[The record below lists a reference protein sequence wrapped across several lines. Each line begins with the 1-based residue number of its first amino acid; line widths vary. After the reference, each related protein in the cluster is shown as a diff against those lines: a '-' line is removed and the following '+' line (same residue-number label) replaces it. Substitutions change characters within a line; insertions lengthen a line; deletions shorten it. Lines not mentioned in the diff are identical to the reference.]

1 MNLKLLIGLLVFT
14 PIFAFS
20 QYGEQWTS
28 SEIEHEIQKLNTL
41 GRVLYIAAHPD
52 DENTR
57 LIAHLS
63 NKERLDVAYLSLTRG
78 DGGQNLIGTEIGTE
92 LGLIR
97 TQELLAAR
105 RTDGGSQFFSRALDF
120 GYSKSPEESFR
131 FWDKQE
137 ILDDVVWVIRKFQP
151 DVIINR
157 FAHDG
162 YNGHGHHTA
171 SAMLSI
177 EAFELAADPT
187 AFPHQLEYVEP
198 WQARQLWHN
207 VSTWWDKELPKR
219 AESDPEIIAFEVS
232 DFEPLLGRSMGEIAS
247 ISRSQHS
254 SQGFGTTLQRGSNVE
269 YLKWVKGAE
278 FSEDLFLE
286 SDMRWSSL
294 NGGRAIEDK
303 ITAVLQSLNPQA
315 PEKSV
320 AGLIEVA
327 QAIEAMP
334 ESRFKAKKLHHVQQ
348 IIAQCAGIWFEANT
362 GLYEVLPG
370 DHVKIDLSFLNRSAL
385 DVNLRGFSL
394 NQFDTTFTKA
404 LDYNKTHLIPVDYK
418 VPENEPYT
426 EQYWLKAPHIEGRF
440 IVKDQQLRGL
450 PESDWPFTVK
460 TEVEIQGYS
469 MVVETPVIHKWADR
483 AKGEQIR
490 TLSVV
495 PAISVNPSEAVV
507 MALNQQPAKLS
518 VKVKS
523 HSPEQAGVLRVNLPE
538 GWTSEPEV
546 IRFELNRRHEEK
558 FYSFNITPSKKA
570 KDGQVTVVAET
581 PTGNFDQ
588 QLKNITYDHIPT
600 QQVLYK
606 SQVRAVSYELD
617 KGPNNIGYLEGS
629 GDDVPDALRAMGYN
643 VTLLSVGDVGSADLS
658 QYDAVITGIRAYNVH
673 ESLAGV
679 NHRLMEY
686 VEQGGNMIVQYNVTY
701 GLPVGDIGPHPFRIS
716 RDRVTDE
723 DAQPKFLNKKHP
735 ILNQPNKLT
744 EADFDGWVQERGL
757 YFADEWD
764 PAFEP
769 IISWHDQGEDPV
781 KGALIVSDYGKGT
794 FTYTGISFFREL
806 PAGVPGAYRLLA
818 NIIAYQQKDGRR

>member
-1 MNLKLLIGLLVFT
+1 MNLKLLIGLLLFT
-14 PIFAFS
+14 PFFAFS

-157 FAHDG
+157 FAHEG

-171 SAMLSI
+171 SAMLSL
-177 EAFELAADPT
+177 EAFELAADPK

-207 VSTWWDKELPKR
+207 VSTWWDKTLPER
-219 AESDPEIIAFEVS
+219 AEKDPEIISFEVS
-232 DFEPLLGRSMGEIAS
+232 DFEPLLGQSIGEIAS

-278 FSEDLFLE
+278 FSEDLFSM
-286 SDMRWSSL
+286 SDKQWSSL
-294 NGGRAIEDK
+294 KGGQVIETK
-303 ITAVLQSLNPQA
+303 IAEVLKTFEA
-315 PEKSV
+315 REPEKSI

-327 QAIEAMP
+327 RAIEAMP
-334 ESRFKAKKLHHVQQ
+334 ESRFKTKKLHHVQQ

-362 GLYEVLPG
+362 GFYEVLPG
-370 DHVKIDLSFLNRSAL
+370 ESVKIDLSFLNRSSIG
-385 DVNLRGFSL
+385 VNLKGIAL
-394 NQFDTTFTKA
+394 NQFDTTVTKS
-404 LDYNKTHLIPVDYK
+404 LEYNKTLLVPIDYN

-426 EQYWLKAPHIEGRF
+426 EQYWLKEPPTEGRF
-440 IVKDQQLRGL
+440 IVKDQLLRGL

-460 TEVEIQGYS
+460 TRVEILGYP
-469 MVVETPVIHKWADR
+469 MEVETPVIHKWADR

-490 TLSVV
+490 VLAVV
-495 PAISVNPSEAVV
+495 PAISINPAESVV

-518 VKVKS
+518 VRVKS
-523 HSPEQAGVLRVNLPE
+523 HTPMQGGVLRVKLPE
-538 GWTSEPEV
+538 GWTSKPEV
-546 IRFELNRRHEEK
+546 IRFELDRRHEEK
-558 FYSFNITPSKKA
+558 FYSFDITPSKNA
-570 KDGQVTVVAET
+570 KDGQAVVVAET

-588 QLKNITYDHIPT
+588 QLKNISYDHIPT

-606 SQVRAVSYELD
+606 SQVRVVSYELE
-617 KGPNNIGYLEGS
+617 KGAVNVGYLEGS
-629 GDDVPDALRAMGYN
+629 GDDVPEALRAMGYN
-643 VTLLSVGDVGSADLS
+643 VTILTVGDIGSADLS
-658 QYDAVITGIRAYNVH
+658 QFDAIITGIRAYNVH
-673 ESLAGV
+673 ENLAGV

-686 VEQGGNMIVQYNVTY
+686 VEQGGNMIVQYIVTY
-701 GLPVGDIGPHPFRIS
+701 GLPPGDIGPHPFRIS

-723 DAQPKFLNKKHP
+723 HAQPIFLNKKHP
-735 ILNQPNKLT
+735 ILNSPNKLT

-769 IISWHDQGEDPV
+769 IISWHDEGEDPV
-781 KGALIVSDYGKGT
+781 NGALIVSDYGKGT
-794 FTYTGISFFREL
+794 YMYTGISFFREL

-818 NIIAYQQKDGRR
+818 NLIAYKQNGRR